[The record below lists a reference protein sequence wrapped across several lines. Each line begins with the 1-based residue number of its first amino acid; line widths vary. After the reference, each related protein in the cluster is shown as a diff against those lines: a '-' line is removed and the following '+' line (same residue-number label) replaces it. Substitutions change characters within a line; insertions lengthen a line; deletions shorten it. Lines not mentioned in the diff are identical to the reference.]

1 LASQLLRKAWSA
13 SCKNV
18 NRAVAEEWVSTFPV
32 ELWALAGSEGRA
44 SVLAEVAVLT
54 GRLDVRGEDWSSGA
68 AGETACWKLPF
79 AAWDQASMPSDA
91 VPRSA
96 ARKGMAGV
104 AVRTGGGGWA
114 NVLEGAAAGWLMVEW
129 ALRNSVKLEVAK

>member
-1 LASQLLRKAWSA
+1 MASQLLWKAWSA
-13 SCKNV
+13 SCENV
-18 NRAVAEEWVSTFPV
+18 LGAVAEKWTSTFPV

-44 SVLAEVAVLT
+44 SELAEVAVLT
-54 GRLDVRGEDWSSGA
+54 GRLDVRGWGWPSGA

-79 AAWDQASMPSDA
+79 AAWDQASMHFDV

-104 AVRTGGGGWA
+104 AARTRGGGWA
-114 NVLEGAAAGWLMVEW
+114 KVLEGAAAGWLMVAW
-129 ALRNSVKLEVAK
+129 ALRNSVKPEVAK